1 MIFGMISNE
10 ENLLKEPIRKLEF
23 IKKLIPHREPMVM
36 VDALI
41 YYSTLKAISELTISG
56 TNIFVKD
63 GYFSETGLIEHM
75 AQTAALHTGYK
86 FFLEKLPVNEG
97 FIGSVKSLNI
107 VKLPNVNDT
116 ITTEL
121 QIMYEVANMTIVKLI
136 TILGGKIIAEAEMNT
151 VLKERGIHE

>member
-10 ENLLKEPIRKLEF
+10 GNLLKEPIRESDF

-41 YYSTLKAISELTISG
+41 YYSTLKAISELNIAD
-56 TNIFVKD
+56 TNIFVED

-75 AQTAALHTGYK
+75 AQTAAVHTGYK
-86 FFLEKLPVNEG
+86 FYLEQLPVKEG

-107 VKLPNVNDT
+107 VNLPKINDR
-116 ITTEL
+116 ITTEVHVT
-121 QIMYEVANMTIVKLI
+121 YEVANMTIVKLI
-136 TILGGKIIAEAEMNT
+136 TSLGVKIIAEAEMNT
-151 VLKERGIHE
+151 VLNETGIHE